1 MSHRIELPTRQQ
13 VEATVREL
21 SATGSAPLLTAKE
34 LARHLGLT
42 NGTFWRHFPDIAQS
56 VADNRRRL
64 LRGETK
70 PTQPPTQQK
79 VVPERQLRLQI
90 EELKLQVSVAA
101 AQIQRLTLENEA
113 LRRQLEAENTIIR
126 IRDR

>member
-1 MSHRIELPTRQQ
+1 MSRRIELPTRQQ

-21 SATGSAPLLTAKE
+21 SATGSAPVLTAKE

-56 VADNRRRL
+56 VADGRRRL
-64 LRGETK
+64 LRDETK
-70 PTQPPTQQK
+70 PALPPTPQK

-90 EELKLQVSVAA
+90 EELKRQISVAA

-126 IRDR
+126 IRDQ